1 MREPRG
7 RRRRRSGRRRR
18 GGRSRARAPARNATG
33 GDPPGGTAPGRFD
46 DAREYYPPSESADK
60 LDNDELTELA
70 DGLETIGITDDSAG
84 ALFGGYELFCA
95 YHSSNAYPRSPQFQA
110 ATIHYEPGEVGDHHH
125 AKLVAQLDQ
134 KNLRANAKE
143 VRTLVSTI
151 SYLIDM
157 REHQRADAKGLAEH
171 VARLG
176 TLPGQLAEI
185 HVRAYASF
193 RQTESI
199 IQHLHERLALI
210 KAIAF
215 GFSTN
220 IALYEPMYE
229 NGALVG
235 GTMGTTDRRIHDK
248 ITVKKENALESLS
261 ARGLRLYKNIIIGIQ

>member
-1 MREPRG
+1 MAYL
-7 RRRRRSGRRRR
+7 SQ
-18 GGRSRARAPARNATG
+18 
-33 GDPPGGTAPGRFD
+33 
-46 DAREYYPPSESADK
+46 
-60 LDNDELTELA
+60 
-70 DGLETIGITDDSAG
+70 TIGVTDDSAD

-95 YHSSNAYPRSPQFQA
+95 YHPSNAYPRSPQFQA
-110 ATIHYEPGEVGDHHH
+110 ATIHYDPGEVGDHHQ
-125 AKLVAQLDQ
+125 AKLVTQLDQ

-176 TLPGQLAEI
+176 PLPGQLAEI

-199 IQHLHERLALI
+199 IQHLHERLALV

-215 GFSTN
+215 GSATN

-229 NGALVG
+229 NGALDG
-235 GTMGTTDRRIHDK
+235 GTMGTTERRIHDK
-248 ITVKKENALESLS
+248 ITVKKENALASLIAKEVS
-261 ARGLRLYKNIIIGIQ
+261 YASNSKNFNKAKPKARRNGGGGGGAPCEIGL